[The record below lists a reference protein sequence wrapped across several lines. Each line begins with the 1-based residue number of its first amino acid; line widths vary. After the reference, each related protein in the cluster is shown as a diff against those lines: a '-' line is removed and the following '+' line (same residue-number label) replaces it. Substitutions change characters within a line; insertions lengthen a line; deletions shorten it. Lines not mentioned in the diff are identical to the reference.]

1 MPKRREYY
9 TRISQ
14 SEEFLALVSTLILY
28 SLLILAGMDTTSN
41 TLSRMLHLLAEHP
54 AVQTKLRAEIIEAH
68 NGEETMDYELNKLPY
83 LEAVCRETLRLY
95 PPAQVIPRR

>member
-1 MPKRREYY
+1 M
-9 TRISQ
+9 ISQ
-14 SEEFLALVSTLILY
+14 SEEFLVPISTLILY

-68 NGEETMDYELNKLPY
+68 NGEETIDYEALSKLPY
-83 LEAVCRETLRLY
+83 LEEVCRETLRLY